1 MLIGEEQ
8 IEILQELMQEKNIG
22 FRRAASMPIGTAV
35 TSPCAM
41 CQVALSRAVACSAL
55 APPRALVAA
64 VSAQSCKFL
73 NSPISKKI

>member
-22 FRRAASMPIGTAV
+22 FRRAASLRIGAAV
-35 TSPCAM
+35 TSTCAL
-41 CQVALSRAVACSAL
+41 CQVALSAPVTCSTL
-55 APPRALVAA
+55 APTRTLIVA